1 MRNPFRKLFALLLCA
16 GMLFALLP
24 SFAAAE
30 DEKPDEPAIE
40 LPELGDAEPAEEP
53 AETESVPAEP
63 EDGDTTMPELPI
75 NGPDDAPGVVLEEE
89 MSQTG
94 ITEFPITEPGVT
106 VYRPFTPETEGFY
119 ELIVYPGTTLGIV
132 ADSEWNNLEAVRS
145 EKPFVTYYLLA
156 GESYYVGV
164 YFESP
169 ERTGTASVSVRYY
182 SPDACGNGSRWSFD
196 AETGTLCLSGS
207 GDMWHYT
214 PETVPW
220 AAVREQIKTLRVT
233 SNGPLNIGRYAF
245 YGCSNLESVDGVN
258 NIGYIYAYAFYG
270 TALREMAWT
279 NYSYTGIGAYAFAY
293 CKNLKTFSV
302 SRNNWMYEIGDHA
315 FYGSGLETASFGYE
329 LTKVGS
335 YAFAECK
342 DLKTVSLPNECHSY
356 TYNTEFGDYVF
367 QNSGLQSFTIP
378 KIVTEIGSGTFAGC
392 KNLTSLSVNP
402 KNTVY
407 TVKDGLLLTMNG
419 RTLISA
425 PYQTASGAYT
435 TPTGIRIVAD
445 AAFCGCAALSELT
458 LSPGIVSVG
467 ADAFEGCSQMTDVS
481 IPLTLTEI
489 KSGAFSDCGVTDVY
503 YAGTE
508 ANRNAKLTIASEGND
523 ALLSAEW
530 HYTEPSSFDGTVEWD
545 ESVQF
550 KGTTPYLVCTGEP
563 LTPGFALKTA
573 DGEPVDPATYS
584 VEYRENVNAG
594 TAYVFVTFAEGYTGT
609 MRLFFKIY
617 LPPTTRTI
625 VQNKSDG
632 IYLSWEAVQGADG
645 YVIYRRAWS
654 STTNGWTDFARWNNT
669 TDLNWTDTAVYAGTR
684 YQYGVKAYFNRKID
698 PVTGAEI
705 GGNVGDNFNLGEV
718 GPLKTTVRITTRKLT
733 SLAAGY
739 NKITAKW
746 EGSSK
751 FTGYQIRY
759 ATDEAFTKNVNTIKI
774 TDPQTTKAVIESLAK
789 KTPYY
794 VSVRSYHVF
803 EGMTYFGEWSNII
816 RVKTGSGQTVY
827 DVMYRAL
834 VIGESNYSQN
844 PLSGCVNDMK
854 AMRGMLKGLNRP
866 FEVNAKAN
874 AKKSE
879 IISGIRST
887 FADAMDNDVSL
898 FYYSGHGVKASGVS
912 DSEYNRMQGALVSV
926 DMQYIT
932 MAELAQELS
941 KVRGRVIVILD
952 SCHSGASIMPTGG
965 EEDDLQ
971 AFYADVIDAFSAYDL
986 ETSGSDGE
994 KAGELKQSKFIVIAA
1009 ARINQSSYE
1018 GKYDGSGYAQ
1028 GAFTAALI
1036 KGMGCRYLYGTY
1048 TGSMPADKDKDKKVT
1063 LKELYTYAYSQ
1074 AGSWANQ
1081 DAVHYGP
1088 DDEVLFAR

>member
-1 MRNPFRKLFALLLCA
+1 MRNTFRKLFALLLCA

-53 AETESVPAEP
+53 AETEPVPAEP

-75 NGPDDAPGVVLEEE
+75 DGPDDAPGVVLEEE

-119 ELIVYPGTTLGIV
+119 ELIVYPGSTLGIV

-145 EKPFVTYYLLA
+145 EKPQNCYFVTYYLLA

-169 ERTGTASVSVRYY
+169 EQTGTASVSVRYY

-233 SNGPLNIGRYAF
+233 SNDHLNIGQYAF

-302 SRNNWMYEIGDHA
+302 WRNNWMYGIGDYA

-329 LTKVGS
+329 LTRVGS

-392 KNLTSLSVNP
+392 KNLTSLSVDP
-402 KNTVY
+402 ENTVY

-617 LPPTTRTI
+617 LPATTQTSI
-625 VQNKSDG
+625 SNVKDG
-632 IYLSWEAVQGADG
+632 VKLSWKAVPGADG
-645 YVIYRRAWS
+645 YVIYRRAWNLQS
-654 STTNGWTDFARWNNT
+654 SGWTTFERWNNT
-669 TDLNWTDTAVYAGTR
+669 TGTSWTDKTVYAGTR
-684 YQYGVKAYFNRKID
+684 YQYGVKAYFNQRMD
-698 PVTGAEI
+698 PVTGALI
-705 GGNVGDNFNLGEV
+705 GGNVGDNFNLGMV
-718 GPLKTTVRITTRKLT
+718 GPLKTTVRITTRHLT
-733 SLAAGY
+733 MLKAGS
-739 NKITAKW
+739 KSITATW
-746 EGSSK
+746 EPSK
-751 FTGYQIRY
+751 VFTGYQLRY
-759 ATDEAFTKNVNTIKI
+759 ATDENFSKNTGSVKVA
-774 TDPQTTKAVIESLAK
+774 DPTTTSTVLKSLQNG
-789 KTPYY
+789 TYYY
-794 VSVRSYHVF
+794 VGVRSYHEF
-803 EGMTYFGEWSNII
+803 EGMTYYGQWSNTI
-816 RVKTGSGQTVY
+816 RVKPGSGQTMY
-827 DVMYRAL
+827 DVMYRA
-834 VIGESNYSQN
+834 VSVGENSYKQN
-844 PLSGCVNDMK
+844 PLKGCVNDMK
-854 AMRGMLKGLNRP
+854 AMSGMLKGLNRP
-866 FEVNAKAN
+866 FTVKSLQNASKTTIMNGISSAF
-874 AKKSE
+874 SE
-879 IISGIRST
+879 
-887 FADAMDNDVSL
+887 AWDNDVSV
-898 FYYSGHGVKASGVS
+898 FHYSGHGVDASGACLRRYAVHHH
-912 DSEYNRMQGALVSV
+912 EGACRRAQQGARPR
-926 DMQYIT
+926 D
-932 MAELAQELS
+932 
-941 KVRGRVIVILD
+941 R
-952 SCHSGASIMPTGG
+952 HSGQLPQRRVDRKIRQGESGG
-965 EEDDLQ
+965 
-971 AFYADVIDAFSAYDL
+971 A
-986 ETSGSDGE
+986 
-994 KAGELKQSKFIVIAA
+994 
-1009 ARINQSSYE
+1009 
-1018 GKYDGSGYAQ
+1018 
-1028 GAFTAALI
+1028 
-1036 KGMGCRYLYGTY
+1036 
-1048 TGSMPADKDKDKKVT
+1048 
-1063 LKELYTYAYSQ
+1063 
-1074 AGSWANQ
+1074 
-1081 DAVHYGP
+1081 
-1088 DDEVLFAR
+1088 